1 MAISRASSAR
11 AALDNSF
18 EELYRGHRRDVYRA
32 VLRDV
37 GNPDDAEDV
46 TQAAFLDA
54 YRAVLRGSQPQSP
67 RAWLLAIAENVRRR
81 RFRTS
86 QRRPR
91 EEPLDGDLPVAAEP
105 PHELARALAEALASL
120 PEEQR
125 RVFLLREFADL
136 SYDEIAERLHAT
148 VASVQ
153 MLLFRARRSL
163 RAQLE
168 PPTVSERR
176 SGLLVP
182 VPGWLATFVSRVEV
196 VGLAPRAAGAVGA
209 AVLTVVGA
217 NVVAGGSEAGARPT
231 PSVAAA
237 AAPSALQQR
246 ASTTPTRRI
255 ARAGV
260 SGLSASAPA
269 ALLLAG
275 RIPAAAKPAA
285 PVAND
290 ASPTAPT
297 TAAAPTVATTT
308 SAETDPRAPA
318 AAVVPVVE
326 RPPSV
331 PLPKLDEPIA
341 VPVPAV
347 PVPSAPV
354 PSVPSVSVPSVAVP
368 SVPSAPV
375 PSVPVP
381 SAPSVPV
388 PAVPAVTDAVTT
400 GAAGAA
406 GAGAP
411 PLPVSALP
419 LDTLPPAP

>member
-91 EEPLDGDLPVAAEP
+91 EEPLDGDLPVAADP

-196 VGLAPRAAGAVGA
+196 AGLAPRAAGAVGA

-231 PSVAAA
+231 PGVAAA
-237 AAPSALQQR
+237 AAPSALQPTP
-246 ASTTPTRRI
+246 TTPTRRI

-308 SAETDPRAPA
+308 SAATDPRAPVV
-318 AAVVPVVE
+318 AVVPVVE

-347 PVPSAPV
+347 PVPAV
-354 PSVPSVSVPSVAVP
+354 PVPSVSVPAVA
-368 SVPSAPV
+368 
-375 PSVPVP
+375 VP
-381 SAPSVPV
+381 SAPSGPV